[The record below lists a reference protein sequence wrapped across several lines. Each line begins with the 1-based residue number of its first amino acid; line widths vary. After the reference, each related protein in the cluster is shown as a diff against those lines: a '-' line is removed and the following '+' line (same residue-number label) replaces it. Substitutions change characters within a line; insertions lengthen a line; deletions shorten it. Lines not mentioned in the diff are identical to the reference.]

1 MLRHKRIHNGDTET
15 HGPCE
20 LPAHAAVSPCLR
32 CEKSSGRAKSF
43 LTRAALAVLATA
55 GLAGTANAAD
65 SADSL
70 LRHTAPHKWIEPFI
84 PEKLPELKL
93 PAFYTDL
100 EKAQAQA
107 FHGRYKQA
115 LITLAKVKP

>member
-1 MLRHKRIHNGDTET
+1 MLRHVRMALLLAQNRLR
-15 HGPCE
+15 
-20 LPAHAAVSPCLR
+20 LPKTAI
-32 CEKSSGRAKSF
+32 
-43 LTRAALAVLATA
+43 ALALAAIALPGVDSPRITK
-55 GLAGTANAAD
+55 AD
-65 SADSL
+65 TADSL

-93 PAFYTDL
+93 PVYFTDL

-115 LITLAKVKP
+115 LITLAKVKPEKPE